1 MTVEEL
7 KVIISAETNGFDK
20 ASKNNKKTITKMDKT
35 INSLHK
41 KLQNAFNIRENNN
54 NTLNKLSSQFER
66 MQKTAQG
73 VNGAVGAIS
82 GNLGN
87 IGKTSISGVATDLA
101 NARKQAEEFKKEVAE
116 INNTTFKTPEDFA
129 KRYFQFV
136 DKYKGFYDERIAL
149 PRENGPSIDYKK
161 LDKWVAD
168 YTPEKDL
175 EKSAQKVQ
183 NLQKLMKGIKLQ
195 DTGIKQMIKELT
207 ALEKKLEAVNKQRKK
222 LLEPISNFVD
232 VDKADPEILRDAVP
246 RLADVERQ
254 ISDYQGKISK
264 LREKAIGNGWF
275 SEKRVDFNTDALRAT
290 LDAGGEVLDKYGK
303 DLDVTKKR
311 IKDLESYLKKT
322 SYQANKTTKSVSKF

>member
-20 ASKNNKKTITKMDKT
+20 ASKNTKKTVTKIDKT
-35 INSLHK
+35 INRLHK

-54 NTLNKLSSQFER
+54 RAIDKLSSQFER

-82 GNLGN
+82 GNLSKV
-87 IGKTSISGVATDLA
+87 GKTSISGVATDLA
-101 NARKQAEEFKKEVAE
+101 NARKQAEEFRKEIKDIWSMDANNPEFDKKAHE
-116 INNTTFKTPEDFA
+116 FFA
-129 KRYFQFV
+129 
-136 DKYKGFYDERIAL
+136 KYKGFFQEQIATFNPL
-149 PRENGPSIDYKK
+149 KGPQIDYEK
-161 LDKWVAD
+161 LYKWVAD

-175 EKSAQKVQ
+175 EKSKRLVSDVQ
-183 NLQKLMKGIKLQ
+183 QEMKKIKLE

-246 RLADVERQ
+246 RLADVER
-254 ISDYQGKISK
+254 
-264 LREKAIGNGWF
+264 
-275 SEKRVDFNTDALRAT
+275 
-290 LDAGGEVLDKYGK
+290 
-303 DLDVTKKR
+303 
-311 IKDLESYLKKT
+311 
-322 SYQANKTTKSVSKF
+322 